1 MIDDDVFFQA
11 GDVLFDTVTPSSKA
25 FFIMKG
31 RVELELHLGKK
42 SIKIQ
47 VGENQFI
54 GDAAV
59 AVTQKS
65 NNTNLSYRGRAIA
78 LEPVHAIPIPIDDI
92 KQELEN
98 CPPLL
103 KAWFTSFINRV
114 LIVIKELSNE

>member
-1 MIDDDVFFQA
+1 MNYDDVFFQA
-11 GDVLFDTVTPSSKA
+11 GDVLFDRTSPSSKA
-25 FFIMKG
+25 FFIMEG

-42 SIKIQ
+42 SMKIQ
-47 VGENQFI
+47 MGENQFI

-59 AVTQKS
+59 AVTHKS
-65 NNTNLSYRGRAIA
+65 NSANLAYRGRAIA
-78 LEPVHAIPIPIDDI
+78 LEPVHAISIPIDDI

-114 LIVIKELSNE
+114 LIVIKELSND